1 MSLGTN
7 NSGFFMGQQ
16 RAQCVD
22 ISEQL
27 ELGVRLL
34 DLAIV
39 QYHDEIYLDQYKHI
53 YDLRCPYITISEALL
68 SIKFFL
74 ERYPSEVL
82 YLNLRCRS
90 DTEATHKDQEIG
102 EGSDPIDSDLLEA
115 KFDVIKKFFFDVHEI
130 NLEYNASEYCKMY

>member
-1 MSLGTN
+1 
-7 NSGFFMGQQ
+7 MGQE
-16 RAQCVD
+16 RAQRVD

-27 ELGVRLL
+27 KLGVRLL

-53 YDLRCPYITISEALL
+53 YDLCCPYITISEALL

-74 ERYPSEVL
+74 ERNPNEVL

-90 DTEATHKDQEIG
+90 DSEVTDKDQQMG
-102 EGSDPIDSDLLEA
+102 KGSDPIDSELLEA
-115 KFDVIKKFFFDVHEI
+115 KFDVIKKFFFNVKKI
-130 NLEYNASEYCKMY
+130 NFEYNASEYR